1 VPSATCIS
9 QQARGAPRILG
20 GARRDRLP
28 TARALCPSGVCD
40 DGPVSTNASDE
51 LVTTEHR
58 VAGDAS
64 LAPYD
69 TVLLLSFGGPE
80 GPDDVM
86 PFLRAVTAG
95 RGVPDDRLAQV
106 AEHYHHFGGRSPI
119 NDQNRALLA
128 ELRAELA
135 RRRLDVDVLWGNRN
149 WQPYVTDVLRDA
161 HARGARRVVTIM
173 TSAYSSYSSCR
184 QYREDLATAL
194 LTLADEGVELDVDL
208 RVDRVRPYYNHPGF
222 VRPMIRSTLDALAE
236 LPPGAHIAFV
246 THSIPDSMDAASGP
260 DGHAYTA
267 QHRDLSRTIAGAV
280 AKRLGAEVPW
290 SLVYCS
296 RSGSPHQPWLEPDVG
311 DHLRSLAADGVPG
324 IAVVPIGFVSD
335 HMEVVYDLDTE
346 ARDIA
351 REVGLPFVR
360 AATVGTHPEF
370 VAGLVDL
377 LLERAAQARGEQ
389 PPRPALGEL
398 GAVHVVC
405 PADCCPNPRVDKPA
419 ACGADWPL
427 VRTA

>member
-1 VPSATCIS
+1 MSTSP
-9 QQARGAPRILG
+9 P
-20 GARRDRLP
+20 
-28 TARALCPSGVCD
+28 D
-40 DGPVSTNASDE
+40 DQVG
-51 LVTTEHR
+51 TEHVTGPDTIR
-58 VAGDAS
+58 PDTIRPDTIRPDIERPVADAAS

-69 TVLLLSFGGPE
+69 RVLLLSFGGPE

-95 RGVPDDRLAQV
+95 RGVPDDRLAEV

-128 ELRAELA
+128 ALRAELA
-135 RRRLDVDVLWGNRN
+135 RRGLDVDVLWGNRN

-184 QYREDLATAL
+184 QYREDLAAAL
-194 LTLADEGVELDVDL
+194 LTLADEGVELDVGL

-222 VRPMIRSTLDALAE
+222 VRPMVRSTLDALAD
-236 LPPGAHIAFV
+236 LPRGAHIAFV
-246 THSIPDSMDAASGP
+246 THSIPVSMDAGSGP
-260 DGHAYTA
+260 DGHAYTG
-267 QHRDLSRTIAGAV
+267 QHQDLSRTIAAAV
-280 AKRLGAEVPW
+280 AQRLGVDVPW

-311 DHLRSLAADGVPG
+311 DHLRTLATRGVPG
-324 IAVVPIGFVSD
+324 VAVVPIGFVSD

-346 ARDIA
+346 ARQVA
-351 REVGLPFVR
+351 QEFGLPFVR
-360 AATVGTHPEF
+360 AASVGTDPEF

-377 LLERAAQARGEQ
+377 LVERAAQARGEQ
-389 PPRPALGEL
+389 PPQPVLGEL
-398 GAVHVVC
+398 GPVHVVC
-405 PADCCPNPRVDKPA
+405 PAGCCPNPRADRPA
-419 ACGADWPL
+419 ACGADWPP
-427 VRTA
+427 AGAA